1 MHEVFTL
8 CSVGPALVIADG
20 CAGRARGE
28 TVQRLS
34 REHSPGNAPFDGA
47 EPDRAYFNVSS
58 FFLSPSIVDSER
70 WPGGNDSAV
79 AIASTTVLRAA
90 VVSPLAA

>member
-1 MHEVFTL
+1 VFTL
-8 CSVGPALVIADG
+8 CFVRLARVAANG
-20 CAGRARGE
+20 CAGCARGE
-28 TVQRLS
+28 AVQRLP
-34 REHSPGNAPFDGA
+34 REHSARNAPLDRA
-47 EPDRAYFNVSS
+47 EPDRAYFSVSS

-70 WPGGNDSAV
+70 CPGGNDSAV